1 MDNDFAIT
9 ADSLY
14 GTRSEEM
21 FQGITS
27 FIRRKYTRD
36 LTVVDVAVMGIPF
49 DTATTNRPGAR
60 FGPRAVREA
69 SAQLCWARPYGWG
82 FDPFKTLACVD
93 YGDAPFDLVKP
104 WDVPA
109 EIEAHARGVV
119 DKGVTLLSIGGDH
132 FVSYPV
138 LKAHFDRYGPM
149 ALVHFDAH
157 SDTWPSEPG
166 DIEHGTMFYHAA
178 NDGLIVPEHSIQL
191 GIRTHNS
198 DRRGFEWVEGPD
210 LHTRSADSIAEQI
223 HKRVG
228 DLPVYLTFDID
239 CIDPAFAPGTGT
251 PVIGGPSTAQILA
264 ILRALKGLPIVGCD
278 VVEVSP
284 AYDHAEVTAL
294 AAATIAQQMLCL
306 LAWNKGARPDGQG

>member
-36 LTVVDVAVMGIPF
+36 LTGVDVAVMGIPF

-82 FDPFKTLACVD
+82 FDPFKTLAVVD

-104 WDVPA
+104 ALVPA
-109 EIEAHARGVV
+109 EIEAHARRVV
-119 DKGVTLLSIGGDH
+119 DTGTTLLSIGGDH

-166 DIEHGTMFYHAA
+166 DIEHGTMFFHAA
-178 NDGLIVPEHSIQL
+178 NDGLVVPEHSIQL

-210 LHTRSADSIAEQI
+210 LHTRTAQSIAEQI
-223 HKRVG
+223 HARVG

-264 ILRALKGLPIVGCD
+264 ILRALKGLKVVGCD

-306 LAWNKGARPDGQG
+306 LAWNKGGRPDGEG

>member
-1 MDNDFAIT
+1 MILRSPRT
-9 ADSLY
+9 LY

-36 LTVVDVAVMGIPF
+36 LTGVDVAIMGIPF

-69 SAQLCWARPYGWG
+69 SAQLCWARPFGWG

-104 WDVPA
+104 WDVPE
-109 EIEAHARGVV
+109 EIETHARSVV
-119 DKGVTLLSIGGDH
+119 EKGVTLLSIGGDH

-138 LKAHFDRYGPM
+138 LRAHYDRYGPM

-178 NDGLIVPEHSIQL
+178 RDGIVVPEHSIQL
-191 GIRTHNS
+191 GIRTYSRIAVALNGS
-198 DRRGFEWVEGPD
+198 RGRIFTRARQ
-210 LHTRSADSIAEQI
+210 TRSPLKSLSASATCPSIS
-223 HKRVG
+223 
-228 DLPVYLTFDID
+228 PVSTYRSRLCT
-239 CIDPAFAPGTGT
+239 GTGT

-264 ILRALKGLPIVGCD
+264 ILRALKGQHRRLRCG
-278 VVEVSP
+278 
-284 AYDHAEVTAL
+284 
-294 AAATIAQQMLCL
+294 
-306 LAWNKGARPDGQG
+306 

>member
-36 LTVVDVAVMGIPF
+36 LSQADVAVMGVPF

-82 FDPFKTLACVD
+82 FNPFNTLAVVD
-93 YGDAPFDLVKP
+93 YGDCPFDLVKP
-104 WDVPA
+104 AQVPA
-109 EIEAHARGVV
+109 EIEAHARNVIESGT
-119 DKGVTLLSIGGDH
+119 TLLTLGGDH

-138 LKAHFDRYGPM
+138 LKAHYDTYGQM

-178 NDGLIVPEHSIQL
+178 NDGLVDPAHSIQL

-198 DRRGFEWVEGPD
+198 DPRGFEWVEGPD
-210 LHTRSADSIAEQI
+210 LHTRSADSIAQQI
-223 HKRVG
+223 LKRVG
-228 DLPVYLTFDID
+228 DMPVYFTFDID

-264 ILRALKGLPIVGCD
+264 ILRALKGINIVGMD

-294 AAATIAQQMLCL
+294 AGATIAQQLLCL
-306 LAWNKGARPDGQG
+306 LAWYRGARPDGHG

>member
-1 MDNDFAIT
+1 
-9 ADSLY
+9 
-14 GTRSEEM
+14 
-21 FQGITS
+21 
-27 FIRRKYTRD
+27 
-36 LTVVDVAVMGIPF
+36 
-49 DTATTNRPGAR
+49 
-60 FGPRAVREA
+60 
-69 SAQLCWARPYGWG
+69 
-82 FDPFKTLACVD
+82 
-93 YGDAPFDLVKP
+93 
-104 WDVPA
+104 
-109 EIEAHARGVV
+109 
-119 DKGVTLLSIGGDH
+119 
-132 FVSYPV
+132 
-138 LKAHFDRYGPM
+138 M

-178 NDGLIVPEHSIQL
+178 RDGIVVPEHSIQL

-210 LHTRSADSIAEQI
+210 LHTRSADSIATQI
-223 HKRVG
+223 LERVG

-264 ILRALKGLPIVGCD
+264 ILRALKGLNIVGCD

-294 AAATIAQQMLCL
+294 AGATIAQQMLCL
-306 LAWNKGARPDGQG
+306 LAWNRGARPDGEG